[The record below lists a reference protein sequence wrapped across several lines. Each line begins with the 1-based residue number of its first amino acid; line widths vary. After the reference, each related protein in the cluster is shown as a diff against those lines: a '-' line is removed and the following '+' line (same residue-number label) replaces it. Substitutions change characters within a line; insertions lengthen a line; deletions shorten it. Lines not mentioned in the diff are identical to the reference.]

1 MAYILGFFTA
11 DGSMAK
17 NKRGAHFIE
26 IEITDKE
33 LLEEIR
39 TVLGSNHK
47 ITARDRNKKCK
58 ISYRLQ
64 IGSKEIF
71 SDLLFLGITPCKSKT
86 IRLPKVPNKYFPHFV
101 RGYFDG
107 DGNAI
112 KGYYSRRDRKSKKSV
127 FLTRFIS
134 GSKLFI
140 VDLQGRLSDLAGIK
154 GFIYEGDGAWV
165 LNYSIKES
173 EKIFHFM
180 YPLSGTCET
189 LFLKRKKKIF
199 DSFFAKC

>member
-1 MAYILGFFTA
+1 
-11 DGSMAK
+11 MAK

-39 TVLGSNHK
+39 DALGSNHK
-47 ITARDRNKKCK
+47 IAARNKNKKWK

-71 SDLLFLGITPCKSKT
+71 SDLLSLGMTPCKSKT

-101 RGYFDG
+101 RGYF
-107 DGNAI
+107 
-112 KGYYSRRDRKSKKSV
+112 
-127 FLTRFIS
+127 
-134 GSKLFI
+134 
-140 VDLQGRLSDLAGIK
+140 
-154 GFIYEGDGAWV
+154 
-165 LNYSIKES
+165 
-173 EKIFHFM
+173 HFM
-180 YPLSGTCET
+180 YPLSGAYEF
-189 LFLKRKKKIF
+189 LFLKRKKRIF